1 MLDKFLNKGNK
12 EEETKTKATD
22 RLGYMQGSIPAW
34 QTPSMSAQ
42 RSRAFSSLMERFD
55 GWIYAACMVNAR
67 GVAAQTLK
75 LYAKQPKT
83 GAKSLLPTEK
93 VTSQKQAFLQGK
105 LESKPSTFVQRKAM
119 QGEVVEVFDHPILEL
134 LDNPSPE
141 MDGYTL
147 TIQRML
153 NLQLTGNAY
162 LHPIIS
168 ETLGVPVELWNMQSD
183 LVTIIPDGELDLVDS
198 YAYGRHP
205 NVTEFRRDEVLHEKQ
220 PNPSDPFYGRGWV
233 SAALGAA
240 DLLESMDD
248 YEQNVLDNQ
257 ARPDWAVMVNEHLT
271 DAQYQRLMQQIE
283 RQLGGSSNRS
293 RPFIFEGGTDGK
305 PMSFSPQDLAFASGE
320 ARKIEVIAAISGVP
334 VSKLKAN
341 DPNLANAREG
351 NMGWLR
357 DTIVPYLK
365 LDEQFLN
372 RNLLPMFGEY
382 ASNLFLCYDDPVTQD
397 RQAQASIDSIDASAG
412 IRTRNEIRSDRGLEP
427 VEGGDEL
434 LVPAGTVPIDVAV
447 EQARNPQPQPMPF
460 GAFATEPTDVKAE
473 GDCPEGS
480 HWMPPDEDHPDG
492 WCMRGESHPST
503 YSIDKA
509 DDCVSSKIR
518 TLLAEGYERSQAV
531 AIAYSMCGK
540 SETDLKPTATMA
552 ELAEKGLKWRQEYGR
567 GGTEVGVA
575 RARDISNRKN
585 LSEETI
591 NRMVSYFSRHR
602 VDLDAE
608 AANPSSDDYPS
619 AGVIAWLLWGGDPND
634 PDGAGY
640 GWALRKQ
647 KELESRKEKSH
658 KHTDCGCGNKL
669 VSCQKSL
676 FESHRSLIGEKR
688 APIDDGNEAWK
699 ETVKQNKPASDTF
712 LNTLESVFRRQVN
725 RFLDTGMS
733 SVLFDTASQDEMANA
748 ASEFVKE
755 VMGNS
760 GQQELNRLVPD
771 MELDFNFLSP
781 SISEALLDYT
791 AQLSSTLANGTQREL
806 DRKIETGVRNGLSTD
821 EIARSIA
828 GLLEEEPK
836 TGIIP
841 IRARAE
847 MIARTELAMI
857 HEEAKL
863 LAWKESG
870 VVQYKQWQLSAG
882 ACESCQALAR
892 LQPNPI
898 PLDEPFAV
906 QGQTVGKIK
915 VWKTMMTAPLHP
927 NCRCGTIEV
936 LADETELERQFVQ
949 QDI

>member
-12 EEETKTKATD
+12 EEETNTKATD
-22 RLGYMQGSIPAW
+22 RLGYMHGSIPAW

-93 VTSQKQAFLQGK
+93 VSSQKQAFLQGK

-168 ETLGVPVELWNMQSD
+168 ESLGVPVELWNMQSD
-183 LVTIIPDGELDLVDS
+183 LVTIIPDGELDLVEG

-283 RQLGGSSNRS
+283 RQLGGSNNRS
-293 RPFIFEGGTDGK
+293 KPYIFEGGTSGV
-305 PMSFSPQDLAFASGE
+305 PMSFSPQDLAFNTGE

-397 RQAQASIDSIDASAG
+397 KQAQASIDSIDASAG
-412 IRTRNEIRSDRGLEP
+412 LRTRNEIRSDRGLEP

-540 SETDLKPTATMA
+540 
-552 ELAEKGLKWRQEYGR
+552 QENQ
-567 GGTEVGVA
+567 TEA
-575 RARDISNRKN
+575 
-585 LSEETI
+585 
-591 NRMVSYFSRHR
+591 
-602 VDLDAE
+602 
-608 AANPSSDDYPS
+608 
-619 AGVIAWLLWGGDPND
+619 
-634 PDGAGY
+634 
-640 GWALRKQ
+640 
-647 KELESRKEKSH
+647 KSH
-658 KHTDCGCGNKL
+658 DDCGCNSKL

-699 ETVKQNKPASDTF
+699 ETEKQNKPASDTF

-806 DRKIETGVRNGLSTD
+806 DRKIETGVRNGLGTD

-870 VVQYKQWQLSAG
+870 VVQFKQWQLSAG

-936 LADETELERQFVQ
+936 LGDETELERQFVQ

>member
-1 MLDKFLNKGNK
+1 MLEKFRKGK
-12 EEETKTKATD
+12 QEEKTNTKATD
-22 RLGYMQGSIPAW
+22 RLEYMKGSVPAW
-34 QTPSMSAQ
+34 ETPMMSAQ
-42 RSRAFSSLMERFD
+42 KSRSFSGMMERFD

-75 LYAKQPKT
+75 LYAKQPKN
-83 GAKSLLPTEK
+83 GAKSIVDTGK
-93 VTSQKQAFLQGK
+93 VSTQKTAYMQGR
-105 LESKPSTFVQRKAM
+105 LENKPSTYVQRKAM
-119 QGEVVEVFDHPILEL
+119 QGDVVEVFEHPILEL
-134 LDNPSPE
+134 LDSPSPE

-147 TIQRML
+147 TIQRIL

-162 LHPIIS
+162 LHPIVS
-168 ETLGVPVELWNMQSD
+168 ESLGVPVELWNMQSD
-183 LVTIIPDGELDLVDS
+183 LVTVIPDGELDLVDS
-198 YAYGRHP
+198 YEYGRQP
-205 NVTEFRRDEVLHEKQ
+205 KVAQFRRDEVLHEKQ

-233 SAALGAA
+233 SACIAAA

-248 YEQNVLDNQ
+248 YEQTVLDNQ

-271 DAQYQRLMQQIE
+271 DSQYQRLMQQIE
-283 RQLGGSSNRS
+283 RQLGGNSNRS

-372 RNLLPMFGEY
+372 RQLLPMFGEY
-382 ASNLFLCYDDPVTQD
+382 ASNLFLCYDDPVTAD
-397 RQAQASIDSIDASAG
+397 RQVQASIDSIDASAG
-412 IRTRNEIRSDRGLEP
+412 IRTRNEIRSERGLEP
-427 VEGGDEL
+427 VIGGDEL

-480 HWMPPDEDHPDG
+480 HWMPPDEEHPEG
-492 WCMRGESHPST
+492 WCMEGETHPT
-503 YSIDKA
+503 YSMEKA
-509 DDCVSSKIR
+509 DGCVSEKISKLIS
-518 TLLAEGYERSQAV
+518 EGYPRNQAV
-531 AIAYSMCGK
+531 AIAYSMCGLAQPE
-540 SETDLKPTATMA
+540 SET
-552 ELAEKGLKWRQEYGR
+552 
-567 GGTEVGVA
+567 
-575 RARDISNRKN
+575 
-585 LSEETI
+585 
-591 NRMVSYFSRHR
+591 
-602 VDLDAE
+602 
-608 AANPSSDDYPS
+608 
-619 AGVIAWLLWGGDPND
+619 
-634 PDGAGY
+634 
-640 GWALRKQ
+640 
-647 KELESRKEKSH
+647 KSH
-658 KHTDCGCGNKL
+658 DDCGCGNKL

-688 APIDDGNEAWK
+688 APVDDGNADWN
-699 ETVKQNKPASDTF
+699 ETVRQNKPASDTF
-712 LNTLESVFRRQVN
+712 LDTLESVFRRQVN

-733 SVLFDTASQDEMANA
+733 SLLFDTDSQVELSDA
-748 ASEFVKE
+748 ASDYVKE

-760 GQQELNRLVPD
+760 GQQELNRLVPE

-781 SISEALLDYT
+781 EIANALEDYT
-791 AQLSSTLANGTQREL
+791 AQLTTTLATGTQREL
-806 DRKIETGVRNGLSTD
+806 DRKIETGVRNGLGTD

-828 GLLEEEPK
+828 GLLEKEPD

-857 HEEAKL
+857 HEEGKL
-863 LAWKESG
+863 QAWKESG
-870 VVQYKQWQLSAG
+870 VVQFKQWQLSAG
-882 ACESCQALAR
+882 ACESCKALAVLR
-892 LQPNPI
+892 PNPI
-898 PLDEPFAV
+898 PVDEPFAKS
-906 QGQTVGKIK
+906 GQIVGKIK
-915 VWKTMMTAPLHP
+915 VWRNMMTAPLHP

-936 LADETELERQFVQ
+936 IGDESELEKQFLEQ
-949 QDI
+949 GG

>member
-12 EEETKTKATD
+12 EEETNTKATD
-22 RLGYMQGSIPAW
+22 RLGYMHGSIPAW

-147 TIQRML
+147 TIQRIL

-168 ETLGVPVELWNMQSD
+168 ESLGVPVELWNMQSD

-540 SETDLKPTATMA
+540 
-552 ELAEKGLKWRQEYGR
+552 QENQ
-567 GGTEVGVA
+567 TEA
-575 RARDISNRKN
+575 
-585 LSEETI
+585 
-591 NRMVSYFSRHR
+591 
-602 VDLDAE
+602 
-608 AANPSSDDYPS
+608 
-619 AGVIAWLLWGGDPND
+619 
-634 PDGAGY
+634 
-640 GWALRKQ
+640 
-647 KELESRKEKSH
+647 KSH
-658 KHTDCGCGNKL
+658 DDCGCNSKL

-699 ETVKQNKPASDTF
+699 ETEKQNKPASDTF

-781 SISEALLDYT
+781 DIANALEDYT
-791 AQLSSTLANGTQREL
+791 AQLTTTLATGTQREL
-806 DRKIETGVRNGLSTD
+806 DRKIETGVRNGLGTD

-857 HEEAKL
+857 HEEGKL
-863 LAWKESG
+863 QAWKESG
-870 VVQYKQWQLSAG
+870 VVQFKQWQLSAG
-882 ACESCQALAR
+882 ACESCKALAVMR
-892 LQPNPI
+892 PI
-898 PLDEPFAV
+898 PIPVDEPFAKS
-906 QGQTVGKIK
+906 GQIVGKIK
-915 VWKTMMTAPLHP
+915 VWRNMMTAPLHP

-936 LADETELERQFVQ
+936 LGDETELERQFVQ